1 MKKFTKKQHDLWVAL
16 SERGASWDNL
26 EDRPYDICAFEGKI
40 WIHDKKSDRTALIWA
55 VGSMYAEPDYD
66 VPLGKSPF
74 NKRFLDKSIKQT
86 KELKSLA
93 VKILK
98 RHRLHD
104 SQTPTCEN
112 VCFKIQGEKIN
123 FWESNCIDGIKVE
136 KYSFIDFKD
145 GDNPMVLTLKSLKK
159 AGKELEKTLI
169 LRKYR
174 DESKKSWESAFY
186 FLGCVV

>member
-40 WIHDKKSDRTALIWA
+40 WTHDKKSDRTALIWA

-74 NKRFLDKSIKQT
+74 NKRFLD
-86 KELKSLA
+86 
-93 VKILK
+93 
-98 RHRLHD
+98 
-104 SQTPTCEN
+104 
-112 VCFKIQGEKIN
+112 
-123 FWESNCIDGIKVE
+123 GIKVE

-159 AGKELEKTLI
+159 AGKELEKTL
-169 LRKYR
+169 KYDIR
-174 DESKKSWESAFY
+174 
-186 FLGCVV
+186 LGRARSIFWGALYEHCEAMEKVDGLSSSCGEGG

>member
-1 MKKFTKKQHDLWVAL
+1 MGCFIRKGSFLGQP
-16 SERGASWDNL
+16 G
-26 EDRPYDICAFEGKI
+26 
-40 WIHDKKSDRTALIWA
+40 TALIWA

-159 AGKELEKTLI
+159 AGKELEKTL
-169 LRKYR
+169 KYDIR
-174 DESKKSWESAFY
+174 
-186 FLGCVV
+186 LGRARSIFWGALYEHCEAMEKVDGLSSSCGEGG